1 MPNKPNK
8 PNLKLKIMSEESQE
22 GGMSTIKK
30 TIIGVVTTM
39 VTAAGAYVTTQ
50 FNEIFGIEEEV
61 KTEEVAPVQQS
72 TQAPI
77 VVNVDNSSTNT
88 NQGGGTTVVK
98 ETKVVEKPVKEEKSE
113 SEDAP
118 W

>member
-1 MPNKPNK
+1 
-8 PNLKLKIMSEESQE
+8 
-22 GGMSTIKK
+22 MSTIKK

-39 VTAAGAYVTTQ
+39 VTAGGAYVTTQ
-50 FNEIFGIEEEV
+50 FNEIFGIEAEE
-61 KTEEVAPVQQS
+61 KTEEVAPVQQ
-72 TQAPI
+72 TQAPAPI
-77 VVNVDNSSTNT
+77 ILNVDNSSNNS
-88 NQGGGTTVVK
+88 NQGGGTTVIK

>member
-1 MPNKPNK
+1 
-8 PNLKLKIMSEESQE
+8 MSEESQE

-39 VTAAGAYVTTQ
+39 VTAGGAYVTTQ
-50 FNEIFGIEEEV
+50 FNEIFGIEAEE
-61 KTEEVAPVQQS
+61 KTEEVAPVQK
-72 TQAPI
+72 TQAPAPI
-77 VVNVDNSSTNT
+77 ILNVDNSSNNS
-88 NQGGGTTVVK
+88 NQGGGTTVIK

>member
-1 MPNKPNK
+1 
-8 PNLKLKIMSEESQE
+8 MSEEENE

-30 TIIGVVTTM
+30 TLLGLVTTA
-39 VTAAGAYVTTQ
+39 VTGAGVYVTTHI
-50 FNEIFGIEEEV
+50 NELFGVEEEE
-61 KTEEVAPVQQS
+61 KTEEVVPAQTQQA
-72 TQAPI
+72 API
-77 VVNVDNSSTNT
+77 ILNIDNSSKNT
-88 NQGGGTTVVK
+88 NQGGSTVVK

>member
-1 MPNKPNK
+1 
-8 PNLKLKIMSEESQE
+8 MSEENEE
-22 GGMSTIKK
+22 GGMSSIKK
-30 TIIGVVTTM
+30 TIIGLVTTV

-50 FNEIFGIEEEV
+50 FNEIFGIEEEE
-61 KTEEVAPVQQS
+61 KTEQVAPIQ
-72 TQAPI
+72 QAPATV
-77 VVNVDNSSTNT
+77 VVNVENNSTNS
-88 NQGGGTTVVK
+88 NQGGGTTVIK

>member
-1 MPNKPNK
+1 
-8 PNLKLKIMSEESQE
+8 MSEENEE
-22 GGMSTIKK
+22 GGMSSIKK
-30 TIIGVVTTM
+30 TIIGLVTTI

-50 FNEIFGIEEEV
+50 FNEIFGIEEEE
-61 KTEEVAPVQQS
+61 KTEQVAPIQ
-72 TQAPI
+72 QAPAPV
-77 VVNVDNSSTNT
+77 VVNVENNSTNT
-88 NQGGGTTVVK
+88 NQGGGTTVIK

>member
-1 MPNKPNK
+1 
-8 PNLKLKIMSEESQE
+8 MSEESQE

-39 VTAAGAYVTTQ
+39 VTAGGAYVTTQ
-50 FNEIFGIEEEV
+50 FNEIFGIEAEE
-61 KTEEVAPVQQS
+61 KTEEVAPVQQ
-72 TQAPI
+72 TQAPAPI
-77 VVNVDNSSTNT
+77 ILNVDNSSNNS
-88 NQGGGTTVVK
+88 NQGGGTTVIK

>member
-1 MPNKPNK
+1 
-8 PNLKLKIMSEESQE
+8 MSEENQE
-22 GGMSTIKK
+22 SGMSSIKK
-30 TIIGVVTTM
+30 TIIGLVTTV

-50 FNEIFGIEEEV
+50 FNEIFGIEDET
-61 KTEEVAPVQQS
+61 KTEEVAPVQQP

-77 VVNVDNSSTNT
+77 VVNVDNSSTNS
-88 NQGGGTTVVK
+88 NQGGGTNTVVK

>member
-1 MPNKPNK
+1 
-8 PNLKLKIMSEESQE
+8 MSEESQE

-39 VTAAGAYVTTQ
+39 VTAGGAYVTTQ
-50 FNEIFGIEEEV
+50 FNQIFGIEEEE
-61 KTEEVAPVQQS
+61 KTEEVAPVQQAP
-72 TQAPI
+72 API
-77 VVNVDNSSTNT
+77 ILNVDNSSTNS
-88 NQGGGTTVVK
+88 NQGGGTTVIK

>member
-1 MPNKPNK
+1 
-8 PNLKLKIMSEESQE
+8 MSEESQE

-39 VTAAGAYVTTQ
+39 VTAGGAYVTTQ
-50 FNEIFGIEEEV
+50 FNQIFGIEEEE
-61 KTEEVAPVQQS
+61 KTEEVAPVQQ
-72 TQAPI
+72 TQAPAPI
-77 VVNVDNSSTNT
+77 ILNVDNSSTNS
-88 NQGGGTTVVK
+88 NQGGGTTVIK

>member
-1 MPNKPNK
+1 
-8 PNLKLKIMSEESQE
+8 MSEESQE

-39 VTAAGAYVTTQ
+39 VTAGGAYVTTQ
-50 FNEIFGIEEEV
+50 FNEIFGIEAEE
-61 KTEEVAPVQQS
+61 KTEEVAPVQQ
-72 TQAPI
+72 TQAPAPI
-77 VVNVDNSSTNT
+77 ILNVDNSSNNS
-88 NQGGGTTVVK
+88 NQGGGPTVIK

>member
-1 MPNKPNK
+1 
-8 PNLKLKIMSEESQE
+8 MSEENEE
-22 GGMSTIKK
+22 GGMSSIKK
-30 TIIGVVTTM
+30 TIIGLVTTI

-50 FNEIFGIEEEV
+50 FNEIFGIEEKE
-61 KTEEVAPVQQS
+61 KTEQVAPIQ
-72 TQAPI
+72 QAPAPV
-77 VVNVDNSSTNT
+77 VVNVENNSTNT
-88 NQGGGTTVVK
+88 NQGGGTTVIK

>member
-1 MPNKPNK
+1 
-8 PNLKLKIMSEESQE
+8 MSEETQEE

-30 TIIGVVTTM
+30 TILGLVTTVVTG
-39 VTAAGAYVTTQ
+39 AGAYVATH
-50 FNEIFGIEEEV
+50 IDKLFGVEEEE
-61 KTEEVAPVQQS
+61 KTEVAAPVP
-72 TQAPI
+72 TQAPAPI
-77 VVNVDNSSTNT
+77 ILNVDNSSKNT
-88 NQGGGTTVVK
+88 NSGGGGTTVIK

>member
-1 MPNKPNK
+1 
-8 PNLKLKIMSEESQE
+8 MSEETQE

-39 VTAAGAYVTTQ
+39 VTAAGAYVTAQ
-50 FNEIFGIEEEV
+50 FDKIFGTEEEEP
-61 KTEEVAPVQQS
+61 KTEQVVQAPQQ

-77 VVNVDNSSTNT
+77 VLNIDNSSQNT
-88 NQGGGTTVVK
+88 NSGGGTTVIK

>member
-1 MPNKPNK
+1 
-8 PNLKLKIMSEESQE
+8 MSEENQE
-22 GGMSTIKK
+22 GGMSSIKK
-30 TIIGVVTTM
+30 TIIGLVTTV

-50 FNEIFGIEEEV
+50 FNEIFGIEEEE
-61 KTEEVAPVQQS
+61 KTEQVSPVQQ
-72 TQAPI
+72 APAPV
-77 VVNVDNSSTNT
+77 VVNVENNSTNS
-88 NQGGGTTVVK
+88 NQGGGTTVIK

>member
-1 MPNKPNK
+1 
-8 PNLKLKIMSEESQE
+8 MSEESE
-22 GGMSTIKK
+22 ESGMSTIKK

-50 FNEIFGIEEEV
+50 FNEIFGIEEET
-61 KTEEVAPVQQS
+61 KTEEVAPVQQP

-77 VVNVDNSSTNT
+77 VVNVDNSSTNS
-88 NQGGGTTVVK
+88 NQDGGTTVIK

>member
-1 MPNKPNK
+1 
-8 PNLKLKIMSEESQE
+8 MSEESQE

-50 FNEIFGIEEEV
+50 FNEIFGIEDEE
-61 KTEEVAPVQQS
+61 KTEEVAPVQQ
-72 TQAPI
+72 TQSPAPI
-77 VVNVDNSSTNT
+77 ILNVDNSSTNS
-88 NQGGGTTVVK
+88 NQGGGTTVIK